1 MHDRLENE
9 KDVDVNELTFEM
21 TEKVRRYMK
30 GLIEHGGSD
39 LHIKANA
46 QVRARINGDI
56 VTVTKEK
63 ISKEESIL
71 LAKEMLRRR
80 FAEFV
85 EKKEID
91 FLYVYDEKIRFRGNM
106 FFQMDGVSA
115 VFRVIPVDILSIDQL
130 ELPEALHKLTDISRG
145 LVLVTGVTG
154 SGKSTTLAALIDEI
168 NRKHRKHIITIEDPI
183 EFVHKDRKCLI
194 NQRSIGQ
201 DSLSFANALRSA
213 LREDPDIILV
223 GEMRD
228 LETIDTALHAA
239 ETGHLVF
246 STLHTLDAKETINR
260 IISVFPAEDQNRVR
274 NTLASVLEGVLSQRL
289 VKTVD
294 GRKTAAVEI
303 LFNTSYIQKL
313 ILEGRDMEIKDALDE
328 GSQIYGT
335 QSFDTALLKLYQKG
349 KISMKEA
356 LRHASSP
363 TDLKLRIEGMD
374 ANIGSGQSTEGV
386 YIPEHD
392 SDIFALKED

>member
-1 MHDRLENE
+1 MENLDNE
-9 KDVDVNELTFEM
+9 KEVDVSELTFEM
-21 TEKVRRYMK
+21 TERVRRYMK
-30 GLIEHGGSD
+30 GLIEHEGSD

-63 ISKEESIL
+63 ITKEESIM

-115 VFRVIPVDILSIDQL
+115 VFRVIPVDILTIDQL

-228 LETIDTALHAA
+228 VETIDTALHAA

-294 GRKTAAVEI
+294 GKKTAAVEV

-328 GSQIYGT
+328 GTQIYGT

-356 LRHASSP
+356 IMHASSP
-363 TDLKLRIEGMD
+363 SDLKLRIEGMN
-374 ANIGSGQSTEGV
+374 ANIGAGQAREGV
-386 YIPEHD
+386 FISEQD

>member
-1 MHDRLENE
+1 MENFE
-9 KDVDVNELTFEM
+9 YDIDVDVNELTFEM
-21 TEKVRRYMK
+21 TNRVRQYMK
-30 GLIEHGGSD
+30 GLIEHEGSD
-39 LHIKANA
+39 LHIKANS

-63 ISKEESIL
+63 ITKEESIT

-115 VFRVIPVDILSIDQL
+115 VFRVIPVDILTIDQL

-154 SGKSTTLAALIDEI
+154 SGKSTTLAAIIDEV

-228 LETIDTALHAA
+228 VETIDTALHAA

-294 GRKTAAVEI
+294 GKKTAAVEI
-303 LFNTSYIQKL
+303 LFNTSFIQKL
-313 ILEGRDMEIKDALDE
+313 ILEGRDMEIKDALDD
-328 GSQIYGT
+328 GTQIYGT
-335 QSFDTALLKLYQKG
+335 QSFDTALLKLYQKD

-356 LRHASSP
+356 IRHASSP
-363 TDLKLRIEGMD
+363 SDLKLRIEGMD
-374 ANIGSGQSTEGV
+374 ANIGAGQSGEGA

>member
-1 MHDRLENE
+1 MDHGINI
-9 KDVDVNELTFEM
+9 NALTFEV
-21 TEKVRRYMK
+21 TNRVRQYMK
-30 GLIEHGGSD
+30 GLIEYGGSD

-46 QVRARINGDI
+46 QVRARINGEI
-56 VTVTKEK
+56 VPVTKEK
-63 ISKEESIL
+63 MSKEDAL
-71 LAKEMLRRR
+71 TLAKEMLRGR
-80 FAEFV
+80 FKEFV

-115 VFRVIPVDILSIDQL
+115 VFRVIPVDIVTIDEL
-130 ELPEALHKLTDISRG
+130 ELPSALHKFTDLSRG

-154 SGKSTTLAALIDEI
+154 SGKSTTLAALIDAI

-228 LETIDTALHAA
+228 VETIDTALHAA

-260 IISVFPAEDQNRVR
+260 IISIFPAEDQNRIR
-274 NTLASVLEGVLSQRL
+274 NTLASVLGGVISQRL

-294 GRKTAAVEI
+294 GKKTAAVEI

-313 ILEGRDMEIKDALDE
+313 ILEGRDLEIKEALDQ
-328 GSQIYGT
+328 GTQIYGT
-335 QSFDTALLKLYQKG
+335 QSFDTALLKLYREG
-349 KISMKEA
+349 KITEDEA
-356 LRHASSP
+356 LRNASSP
-363 TDLKLRIEGMD
+363 NDLKLRIEGMQSEID
-374 ANIGSGQSTEGV
+374 MGQSGGSATPHSDTNYEA
-386 YIPEHD
+386 
-392 SDIFALKED
+392 DIFGLKED

>member
-1 MHDRLENE
+1 MME
-9 KDVDVNELTFEM
+9 KIEKEVNVEELTFEM
-21 TEKVRRYMK
+21 TKKVRQYMK

-63 ISKEESIL
+63 ITKEESLL

-80 FAEFV
+80 FSEFV

-115 VFRVIPVDILSIDQL
+115 VFRVIPVDILTIDEL

-168 NRKHRKHIITIEDPI
+168 NKKHRKHIITIEDPI

-228 LETIDTALHAA
+228 VETIDTALHAA

-289 VKTVD
+289 VKTVE
-294 GRKTAAVEI
+294 GKKTAAVEI
-303 LFNTSYIQKL
+303 LFNTSFIQKL
-313 ILEGRDMEIKDALDE
+313 ILEGRDMEIKDALDD
-328 GSQIYGT
+328 GTQIYGT

-374 ANIGSGQSTEGV
+374 ANIGAGQSGEGAF
-386 YIPEHD
+386 IPEHD

>member
-1 MHDRLENE
+1 MENNVDYEVDIE
-9 KDVDVNELTFEM
+9 KLTFEM
-21 TEKVRRYMK
+21 TERVRRYMK
-30 GLIEHGGSD
+30 GLIEHEGSD

-63 ISKEESIL
+63 ITKEESL
-71 LAKEMLRRR
+71 MLAKEMLRSR
-80 FAEFV
+80 FKEFV

-115 VFRVIPVDILSIDQL
+115 VFRVIPVEIQTIDQL
-130 ELPEALHKLTDISRG
+130 ELPASLHKLTDISRG

-168 NRKHRKHIITIEDPI
+168 NKKHRKHIITIEDPI

-228 LETIDTALHAA
+228 VETIDTALHAA

-294 GRKTAAVEI
+294 GKKTAAVEI
-303 LFNTSYIQKL
+303 LFNTSFIQKL
-313 ILEGRDMEIKDALDE
+313 ILEGRDMEIKDALDD
-328 GSQIYGT
+328 GTQIYGT

-349 KISMKEA
+349 KISMNEA

-363 TDLKLRIEGMD
+363 SDLKLRIEGMD
-374 ANIGSGQSTEGV
+374 ANIGAGQSGEGV
-386 YIPEHD
+386 YIPEND

>member
-1 MHDRLENE
+1 MEHSEYDI
-9 KDVDVNELTFEM
+9 DVDVNELTFEM
-21 TEKVRRYMK
+21 TNRVRQYMK
-30 GLIEHGGSD
+30 GLIEHEGSD
-39 LHIKANA
+39 LHIKANS

-63 ISKEESIL
+63 ITKEESIT

-115 VFRVIPVDILSIDQL
+115 VFRVIPVDILTIDQL

-154 SGKSTTLAALIDEI
+154 SGKSTTLAAIIDEV

-228 LETIDTALHAA
+228 VETIDTALHAA

-294 GRKTAAVEI
+294 GKKTAAVEI
-303 LFNTSYIQKL
+303 LFNTSFIQKL
-313 ILEGRDMEIKDALDE
+313 ILEGRDMEIKEALDD
-328 GSQIYGT
+328 GTQIYGT
-335 QSFDTALLKLYQKG
+335 QSFDTALLKLYQKD

-356 LRHASSP
+356 IRHASSP
-363 TDLKLRIEGMD
+363 SDLKLRIEGMD
-374 ANIGSGQSTEGV
+374 ANIGAGQSGEGA

>member
-1 MHDRLENE
+1 MESIDHG
-9 KDVDVNELTFEM
+9 VNINALTFEI
-21 TEKVRRYMK
+21 TNRVRQYMK
-30 GLIEHGGSD
+30 GLIEYGGSD

-46 QVRARINGDI
+46 QVRARINGEI
-56 VTVTKEK
+56 VPVTKEK
-63 ISKEESIL
+63 ITKEEAL
-71 LAKEMLRRR
+71 TLAKEMLRGR
-80 FAEFV
+80 FKEFV

-115 VFRVIPVDILSIDQL
+115 VFRIIPVDIVTIDEL
-130 ELPEALHKLTDISRG
+130 ELPPALHKFTDLSRG

-154 SGKSTTLAALIDEI
+154 SGKSTTLAALIDAI

-228 LETIDTALHAA
+228 VETIDTALHAA

-260 IISVFPAEDQNRVR
+260 IISIFPADDQNRIR
-274 NTLASVLEGVLSQRL
+274 NTLASVLGGIISQRL

-294 GRKTAAVEI
+294 GKKTAAVEI

-313 ILEGRDMEIKDALDE
+313 ILEGRDLEIKEALDQ
-328 GSQIYGT
+328 GAQIYGT
-335 QSFDTALLKLYQKG
+335 QSFDTALLKLYREG
-349 KISMKEA
+349 KITEQGRCVMPQVQMTLNCGLKGCRVI
-356 LRHASSP
+356 LR
-363 TDLKLRIEGMD
+363 
-374 ANIGSGQSTEGV
+374 
-386 YIPEHD
+386 
-392 SDIFALKED
+392 SDDQVVR